1 MSFIGAIS
9 TPMRKIVSE
18 YAAEITLPV
27 LLPCAGNFTMG
38 ACLRSGGYMG
48 HISGCDI
55 TLYTSALGAY
65 LAGDTLVVRE
75 RDDCPEHL
83 RGLLDNTS
91 PERLAA
97 SLSIM
102 LDLHMVWK
110 CQNAWH
116 RRVLHQYRASWPE
129 LIDKTLARL
138 EAYRAHMTQGGGF
151 RYYAMDAMEYLD
163 SQDNDHAVL
172 IYPPTYGTK
181 GYLNLE
187 KIFAA
192 SLEWRTPEY
201 SELDFQEPSFY
212 EKIASFR
219 QWLVILEERVPE
231 LEKILGAPVAL
242 LKKNDRVAQYVY
254 ARHSKHCIVKR
265 YYLPSLSPGAIFP
278 SSQRLTGDEEPGIAR
293 LSVPQ
298 ATRLNELF
306 MSSRVDYC
314 QLNGISL
321 GLCLNGKIIG
331 KADFQNSKFNWKM
344 PDDGRQIYQLSDLAV
359 PSAEPRLSKLVL
371 LLIQSHEV
379 KKLIDEYFKSDFRWT
394 CTTAFCRGPVSMKYR
409 GVYKLHKRL
418 PGKDGTYRL
427 NYFAPLGQWS
437 IREALEIW
445 LKKYRK

>member
-18 YAAEITLPV
+18 YAAEITLPA

-65 LAGDTLVVRE
+65 LAGNTMEVRE

-83 RGLLDNTS
+83 RGFLDNTS

-97 SLSIM
+97 SLSVM

-129 LIDKTLARL
+129 LMEKTLARL
-138 EAYRAHMTQGGGF
+138 EKYRAHMIQGGGF
-151 RYYAMDAMEYLD
+151 NYFAMDAVEYLD
-163 SQDNDHAVL
+163 RHDENHAVF
-172 IYPPTYGTK
+172 IAPPTYGSK
-181 GYLNLE
+181 GYFNIE
-187 KIFAA
+187 KIFSAA
-192 SLEWRTPEY
+192 LEWNAPAY
-201 SELDFQEPSFY
+201 GELNFQDVAIY

-219 QWLVILEERVPE
+219 QWLIIMERP
-231 LEKILGAPVAL
+231 LPAIEKILGEPVGVL
-242 LKKNDRVAQYVY
+242 RKNERIVHYVY
-254 ARHSKHCIVKR
+254 ARHSRHCIIKR
-265 YYLPSLSPGAIFP
+265 YYMPSLSPGAIFP
-278 SSQRLTGDEEPGIAR
+278 SAQRLTGNEEPGIAR
-293 LSVPQ
+293 LTVPQ

-331 KADFQNSKFNWKM
+331 KADFQNGKFNWRM

-379 KKLIDEYFKSDFRWT
+379 KRLIDEYFKSDFRWT

-409 GVYKLHKRL
+409 GIYKLHKRL
-418 PGKDGTYRL
+418 PGTDGAYRL
-427 NYFAPLGQWS
+427 NYYAPLGQWTMC
-437 IREALEIW
+437 EALEIW